1 MLRLENT
8 LEKYPSLP
16 MWLHALSLRGQDL
29 FEHSQEVAELSA
41 SVAEEMQLSAEIKEE
56 TILVGLLH
64 DLGKLAIP
72 DRILQKEGSLS
83 PEELDLIREH
93 PTIGANMVAENPSLE
108 PVADAIRAEHEWWD
122 GNGYPNQL
130 SGEAIPLSSRV
141 VAVCDAYSAIRRK
154 RSYDDEHSHEEA
166 IAKLLGGRDT
176 QFDPEVLKAF
186 LAVDERQHSA

>member
-16 MWLHALSLRGQDL
+16 MWLHALSLRDQEL
-29 FEHSQEVAELSA
+29 FEHSQEVAELAA
-41 SVAEEMQLSAEIKEE
+41 SVSEEMGLSPQEKEE
-56 TILVGLLH
+56 VILVGLLH
-64 DLGKLAIP
+64 DMGKLAIP

-83 PEELDLIREH
+83 PEELALIREH

-108 PVADAIRAEHEWWD
+108 AVADAIRAEHEWWD

-130 SGEAIPLSSRV
+130 SGEGIPLSSRV

-154 RSYDDEHSHEEA
+154 RSYDGKHSHEDA
-166 IAKLLGGRDT
+166 IIKLLGGRDT
-176 QFDPEVLKAF
+176 QFDPNVLKAF
-186 LAVDERQHSA
+186 LVVENRAHSA